1 MVVST
6 RPNGEKGDSRGI
18 PIRDVAR
25 LLGVPMPTLRS
36 WELRYGIPEL
46 SRRPS
51 GQHRRYRPDEVH
63 ALRLMRDEIARGE
76 QAALAARSVRRM
88 LGAQGRAQVLILQ
101 VLEAAEQMDAAA
113 IRATLDDGAARLGL
127 ASCIDDVLLP
137 AMRQVGVW
145 WAVGHCD
152 VAQERMATESVRAWL
167 DRRSAFA
174 PAPTRSHPILL
185 ACGPSDLHTIG
196 LESMAVLLRYQGWP
210 CRLLGARTPT
220 ATVAAA
226 ARASSAAG
234 VIVVSH
240 LASGRLRA
248 VGSIRAV
255 HELAIEVFYGGNAFS
270 TPRSRRGVPGHYLG
284 VRIQD
289 ACAEVT
295 RVLERTGPGRVGAPP
310 S

>member
-18 PIRDVAR
+18 PITDVAR

-46 SRRPS
+46 SGRPS
-51 GQHRRYRPDEVH
+51 GQHRRYRPDEVN

-76 QAALAARSVRRM
+76 QAALAVQSVRRM
-88 LGAQGRAQVLILQ
+88 LGGQGQAQELILR
-101 VLEAAEQMDAAA
+101 VLDAAERMDAAG
-113 IRATLDDGAARLGL
+113 IRAQLDLAADALGL
-127 ASCIDDVLLP
+127 AGCLDDVLLP

-145 WAVGHCD
+145 WAAGHCD
-152 VAQERMATESVRAWL
+152 VAQERMATEAVRAWL

-174 PAPTRSHPILL
+174 PAPTRSRPILL

-196 LESMAVLLRYQGWP
+196 LESMALLLRSQGWP
-210 CRLLGARTPT
+210 CRLLGARAPT

-248 VGSIRAV
+248 VESIRAV
-255 HELAIEVFYGGNAFS
+255 HELGIDVFYAGNAFS
-270 TPRSRRGVPGHYLG
+270 TPRSRRGVPGRYLG
-284 VRIQD
+284 VRVQD
-289 ACAEVT
+289 ACADLT
-295 RVLERTGPGRVGAPP
+295 QALEPTELGG
-310 S
+310 